1 MHSLAFGILMGQKLE
16 ALGETHLLSKSQRTV
31 WLTLVLGH
39 CQKRDC
45 DMQLPAVPPVKGLLD
60 PAKHAP
66 CSNSS
71 YTALWTIACSLPC
84 ERCSFHWGYFC
95 HFGDKKWS
103 NNIACMPFASVL
115 VFCIHCSLSQK
126 FHRMSSFSSDS
137 HGQS

>member
-39 CQKRDC
+39 CKKRDC

-60 PAKHAP
+60 PAKRAS

-71 YTALWTIACSLPC
+71 YTALWTMACLS
-84 ERCSFHWGYFC
+84 HV
-95 HFGDKKWS
+95 
-103 NNIACMPFASVL
+103 NVAPFTEVTFVILGTKS
-115 VFCIHCSLSQK
+115 
-126 FHRMSSFSSDS
+126 
-137 HGQS
+137 GQIT